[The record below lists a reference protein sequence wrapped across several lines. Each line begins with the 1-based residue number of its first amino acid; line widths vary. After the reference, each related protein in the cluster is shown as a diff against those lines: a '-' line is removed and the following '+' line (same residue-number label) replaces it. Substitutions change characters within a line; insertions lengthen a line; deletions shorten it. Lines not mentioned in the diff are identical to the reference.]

1 MNRIWYFEDSSLFT
15 QLVKCFLMSISK
27 AACCDTLPHATRT
40 ALGLKSPVAPGR
52 VEHVAR
58 WQVQGGLRG
67 WRCLTYRIPCGLC
80 PPMFLFTEEF
90 SHAEGWSHSRYIICE
105 KIHVIPRLEWIEQG
119 DIKWSFFV
127 SSFLWCC
134 QFFRV
139 RVTSALNV
147 SQETEQ
153 AQAPYGQKQL
163 GIVVRYLQWITS

>member
-1 MNRIWYFEDSSLFT
+1 MSCQKRSVDLLKVMNRIWYFEDSSLFT

-67 WRCLTYRIPCGLC
+67 WRCLTYRIPSGRC

-105 KIHVIPRLEWIEQG
+105 KNPRHPSTRMNWAGWHQMIVFC
-119 DIKWSFFV
+119 FFIFV
-127 SSFLWCC
+127 VLPIF
-134 QFFRV
+134 Q
-139 RVTSALNV
+139 
-147 SQETEQ
+147 SQSN
-153 AQAPYGQKQL
+153 L
-163 GIVVRYLQWITS
+163 CS